1 MKKIIAALMLVTA
14 FASCSWAWFVGSG
27 TEDDPYVIANAS
39 DFSYFRYRVNNG
51 LDDEGCYY
59 LLSNDIQLTR
69 QTLEAPV
76 GILKVSSDLQTVMH
90 DYSFKGHFDGNN
102 HIIYVKILPFFEG
115 DAENLANYD
124 RALFGYVNT
133 DGDYAVKNLRV
144 GGYISGNFPA
154 GIVSRL
160 GSGRI
165 EGCRVSADIDV
176 RASSA
181 SEARSHHYIGA
192 PTEFDDNTYAFGG
205 GIVANMYGGEIVS
218 CDFSG
223 KVKTEEAD
231 FSHAGGIAGFIWA
244 TSALLQ
250 GCNVKHYATVTA
262 KGDSASSGGIVGYLE
277 VEDLASASGDVTVT
291 GCTFEGGEI
300 SSDYSAGGI
309 AGIVYGGILTDNT
322 VGSDTRINGATYAGG
337 IAGTLS
343 AGALVSENNVE
354 GGIVQADSRASGG
367 IVGLLELGYIESN
380 DAESSV
386 QGDASYKGGVIGEIH
401 NHYGSSLNVT
411 GNTYAG
417 AEFGVGID
425 EHLQMNQNIAGTTK
439 QSATL
444 SFLTPSRLPSVK
456 EKENYSASIQLS
468 VPAIID
474 ISPIPTWLNPV
485 QAGNI
490 ISMSCI
496 PQTTGTFEF
505 TLNAT
510 YGEQTASRTYSLT
523 VNSKLSVNST
533 RDFPEYADLGAFF
546 AYTFSAN
553 AGGEDISSLTW
564 TASGDLPDGLILNP
578 TAGRLS
584 GNPTTE
590 GEYTFEILAN
600 ADSMSQASTGALT
613 LKVAK
618 AISIIADGAASRDNV
633 VYLPTAMIDDD
644 FRFALHIDQ
653 SGLTEQWYIQAGN
666 FPSGLTIDESTGL
679 IYGAPDTAGTY
690 YFVVGVNAGTMSATQ
705 EMSMA
710 ILPALEI
717 STSSLPAI
725 RIDTPYTATIST
737 NAVYGTP
744 ISWDIT
750 GLPEGL
756 SYNASGLICTISG
769 TVSEVERYT
778 VTVQASYGSY
788 SASKTFTLNA
798 VRGFTILTDEL
809 PIGKT
814 GYGYSFRLTTNAASS
829 DAVAWSVIGGNL
841 PNGTTLDSNTGRI
854 SGTPSASGSFD
865 FTVQAVTSR
874 DYTSK
879 DLEIFISDKLVITT
893 GSELKDAEISK
904 DYSVQL
910 MTNIGLTSGWT
921 IEGGLLPD
929 GLVLSS
935 DGTIAGKPTEYG
947 DFTFTLK
954 VEAGGLEAW
963 GDFMLTV
970 LPSFYI
976 STGENLGTAEVGKP
990 YSRLLLTNRDTSSA
1004 KWYVVGGTF
1013 PEGLSLSRDKG
1024 LISGTPT
1031 VGTSYDF
1038 TVQAVSGVNTDEK
1051 RFSLVVK
1058 PALEIITPATLP
1070 PASRDY
1076 PYDYTISTD
1085 AKSAITWN
1093 FISGDI
1099 PSGIGFEDGT
1109 ISGTPTEAGPFTFT
1123 LEALSDGK
1131 RSAKTFTLYVADYL
1145 EILTSPTLPS
1155 ANEGVP
1161 YSYTLISNADD
1172 ASAVRWYVISGDAPV
1187 EPETTTGLLSWTP
1200 SHDDVSDDAYVFEV
1214 QAVYGR
1220 LTASKVFTLTV
1231 EPVMSVVTPSVLREA
1246 RVNSRYSYQ
1255 LRADVNGATWE
1266 VSGGTLPNGL
1276 TLSGDVITGTPT
1288 TAGEY
1293 SFTVKASSGTISA
1306 VKTLTLKVGT
1316 ELQILSSALKAA
1328 KVNEQYS
1335 HIFRTNKGNA
1345 SWNVISGDFPNGITL
1360 DASTGVITGAAL
1372 DAGSF
1377 DFTLQ
1382 AKSGGLTA
1390 SRDFTLTVNPELRIT
1405 TNSVLPSARIN
1416 TLYSYIL
1423 ATDSD
1428 MAITWNFMDYRPL
1441 WLTLSRDTGEI
1452 LGIPTEAGEFSFTIQ
1467 ATAGDV
1473 QAEKEFTLT
1482 VFDEIAITTS
1492 TLPKGKLGADYSYT
1506 LATDATSPSSV
1517 IWTLAS
1523 GDLPSG
1529 LILGRTTGK
1538 ISGKPTIEGS
1548 FDFTVNAVLQ
1558 TSAGRLTASAPFSIN
1573 VYEEITEL
1581 SIITDSLRSGVKGV
1595 EYTQT
1600 LETDAP
1606 SGTAIS
1612 WDISGTLPE
1621 GLTFSNGIISGT
1633 PTETGD
1639 FMFTVQAMARTGM
1652 GRILSAHR
1660 TFTLTIEDTLKI
1672 TTASSDVPSGMVGS
1686 PYSYTLTTNSM
1697 TPSSVKWFVSSGNL
1711 PTGLTLGG
1719 TTGKISGTPSAEG
1732 TYDFTVRAYVQTS
1745 AGRMSDDKAFSI
1757 LVHSRDYEITEL
1769 NITTSSLPAGMTGSE
1784 YSQTLETDAPS
1795 GVSVSWDISGT
1806 LPEGLTFSNG
1816 IISGTPTEAG
1826 EYSFTVQAMTATS
1839 RGIIAAS
1846 RLLTL
1851 TVWSALE
1858 ITTASLPSGKV
1869 DVPYSYTLAANTASS
1884 VTWSLSGD
1892 VPYGFSIAR
1901 DTGRI
1906 SGTPIEEGT
1915 FTFSVIASLRT
1926 PAGITRASRDFT
1938 ITVYDEVSALNII
1951 TSSLL
1956 NGTAGSEYSQTIETD
1971 APSGVNVSWDISGA
1985 LPAGLTFA
1993 AGTIS
1998 GTTTE
2003 TGNFAFTVQA
2013 MLRTNSGQTLT
2024 ATRTF
2029 TLTVMARFAITTV
2042 QSDIPSG
2049 KIGNDYSFT
2058 LVANSASSPAW
2069 SVIDGSLPAGLTLG
2083 RSTGTISGTP
2093 LASGDFTFTVQAVS
2107 GSSVASKDFTLTVD
2121 GSITIVTGE
2130 TLPSAQ
2136 EGEEYSQ
2143 TLMADASATW
2153 SITAGKL
2160 PTGLA
2165 LSSTGEISG
2174 TPSETGAF
2182 SFTVLAVSGTLTAR
2196 KDFTLNVIPAL
2207 VITTESLTSGRE
2219 GSVYS
2224 VTLTA
2229 EPYSSSTTSWYKIS
2243 GDLPAGMALNQS
2255 TGTISGTP
2263 SEHGTFTFRIAAI
2276 RGNFSAYRDFT
2287 LTVEA
2292 VLQITTPGAL
2302 PGAVSGAS
2310 YSYILM
2316 TNAAETDT
2324 VTWSAVS
2331 ALPSGLS
2338 LDASTGEISG
2348 IPSEYGTFAFTVRA
2362 DSGSAFDVKDF
2373 SLTVSSSS
2381 SLRITTN
2388 TLPSGTLGTQ
2398 YSYTLAAGSSSGT
2411 LVWQIVSGD
2420 LPAGLTLNRST
2431 GTIAGTP
2438 TLAETFTFTVEAS
2451 SGGQSDRKSFTV
2463 TISPVLMITTGSLPS
2478 GKKDTA
2484 YSYTLALNTSESADW
2499 SVISGTLPEGLS
2511 LDRSSGEISGIPS
2524 NAGDSVFTLQAVSG
2538 GLTASKN
2545 FTLTISPV
2553 ISITSSS
2560 DLPAGKVN
2568 SPYVFTLAADA
2579 GHTVSWSVISGAL
2592 PQGLT
2597 LGTSTGVISG
2607 TPSAEG
2613 RFTFTV
2619 QVAEGT
2625 ITSQKSFTL
2634 AINPVLNILTSSPLP
2649 NGKINTPYSLTFA
2662 SDKASAA
2669 WSITSGDLPGGLAL
2683 SSGTISG
2690 TPTEEGTFTFTLRA
2704 VYKAASSDKDF
2715 VLTIRPAMS
2724 IVTAET
2730 LPSAKT
2736 GQQYSYTLQT
2746 DATGLVPSWEIVS
2759 GDFPE
2764 GLSMDRMTGT
2774 ISGTPSSEGT
2784 YSFNVQA
2791 KAGSITAVK
2800 EFMLTVEAAMSIV
2813 TSSVLPSAS
2822 VSGNY
2827 TFTLTVDGGR
2837 AALWYLVGGSLP
2849 EGLTLDT
2856 ATGVISGYTRAEG
2869 TYSFTVQAVS
2879 GALTAIKD
2887 FTLSVGTEI
2896 IIATPSALNSGSAGS
2911 SYSQTFMV
2919 NGGISAE
2926 WSVISG
2932 DVPQGLTLNARTGTL
2947 SGTPALAGSYAFTVQ
2962 ATSGY
2967 SSTVKTFTLDIALV
2981 ISTSTLPNG
2990 TTGERYSHVLEAKG
3004 AAANTLTWSIS
3015 ADRVIPSSSQ
3025 DVMPYGL
3032 TLAPDGVISGTPLQA
3047 GTFTF
3052 TVYVSGDNGLKA
3064 DKMVRITIDSPSA
3077 VPITTV
3083 SLPNGKVSQDYHAE
3097 LATTET
3103 GVTWKHTAGVLPPG
3117 LSLSESGLISGV
3129 PTQAGAFTFT
3139 VTASKGSQEGTRQ
3152 LTLTI
3157 EPADE
3162 KKPES
3167 DDKGIT
3173 TSSGGGGGCNSGGG
3187 LIGLM
3192 LAGITA
3198 FRKSN
3203 KK

>member
-102 HIIYVKILPFFEG
+102 HIIYVKILPFYEI
-115 DAENLANYD
+115 DKENSAKYD

-144 GGYISGNFPA
+144 GGYVSGNFPA

-165 EGCRVSADIDV
+165 EGCKVSADVNIL
-176 RASSA
+176 ASSA
-181 SEARSHHYIGA
+181 SEARSHRYIGA
-192 PTEFDDNTYAFGG
+192 PTESYDNTYAFGG

-231 FSHAGGIAGFIWA
+231 FSHAGGITGFIWA

-250 GCNVKHYATVTA
+250 GCNVRHYATVTA

-322 VGSDTRINGATYAGG
+322 VGSDTRINGATFAGG

-367 IVGLLELGYIESN
+367 IVGLLELGYVESN
-380 DAESSV
+380 DAKSSV

-401 NHYGSSLNVT
+401 NHYGSSSNVM

-564 TASGDLPDGLILNP
+564 TASGDLPGGLILNP
-578 TAGRLS
+578 TTGRLS
-584 GNPTTE
+584 GNPTNE

-600 ADSMSQASTGALT
+600 ADNMSQASTGALT
-613 LKVAK
+613 LTVAK

-710 ILPALEI
+710 ILPTLEI

-814 GYGYSFRLTTNAASS
+814 SYGYSFRLTTNAASS

-893 GSELKDAEISK
+893 NSELKDAEISK

-910 MTNIGLTSGWT
+910 MTNIGLVSVWT
-921 IEGGLLPD
+921 LEGGLLPD

-935 DGTIAGKPTEYG
+935 DGTITGKPTEYG

-1085 AKSAITWN
+1085 ATSAVTWN

-1123 LEALSDGK
+1123 VEALSDGK

-1161 YSYTLISNADD
+1161 YSYTLITNADD
-1172 ASAVRWYVISGDAPV
+1172 ASAIRWYVISGDAPI

-1220 LTASKVFTLTV
+1220 LTASRVFTLKV
-1231 EPVMSVVTPSVLREA
+1231 EPVMSVLTPSVLREA
-1246 RVNSRYSYQ
+1246 RVNSRYSCQ
-1255 LRADVNGATWE
+1255 LRANVNGATWE
-1266 VSGGTLPNGL
+1266 VSGGTLPGGL
-1276 TLSGDVITGTPT
+1276 TLSGDVITGTPA

-1293 SFTVKASSGTISA
+1293 SFTVKASSGTLSA

-1335 HIFRTNKGNA
+1335 HTFRTNKGDA
-1345 SWNVISGDFPNGITL
+1345 SWNVISSDLPGGLTL
-1360 DASTGVITGAAL
+1360 EASTGIISGKPTNP
-1372 DAGSF
+1372 GSF

-1382 AKSGGLTA
+1382 AIAGGLTA

-1405 TNSVLPSARIN
+1405 TNSVLPSARRN

-1428 MAITWNFMDYRPL
+1428 MAVTWDLMGYLPSGM
-1441 WLTLSRDTGEI
+1441 TLNGDTGEI
-1452 LGIPTEAGEFSFTIQ
+1452 VGIPAEAGEFGFTVQ
-1467 ATAGDV
+1467 ATAGDLH
-1473 QAEKEFTLT
+1473 AEKEFTLT
-1482 VFDEIAITTS
+1482 VLDEMVITTS
-1492 TLPKGKLGADYSYT
+1492 TLPAGKLGAEYACT
-1506 LATDATSPSSV
+1506 LAANSPSSV
-1517 IWTLAS
+1517 IWTLLD
-1523 GDLPSG
+1523 GDLPNG

-1538 ISGKPTIEGS
+1538 ISG
-1548 FDFTVNAVLQ
+1548 
-1558 TSAGRLTASAPFSIN
+1558 
-1573 VYEEITEL
+1573 
-1581 SIITDSLRSGVKGV
+1581 
-1595 EYTQT
+1595 
-1600 LETDAP
+1600 
-1606 SGTAIS
+1606 
-1612 WDISGTLPE
+1612 
-1621 GLTFSNGIISGT
+1621 
-1633 PTETGD
+1633 
-1639 FMFTVQAMARTGM
+1639 
-1652 GRILSAHR
+1652 
-1660 TFTLTIEDTLKI
+1660 
-1672 TTASSDVPSGMVGS
+1672 
-1686 PYSYTLTTNSM
+1686 
-1697 TPSSVKWFVSSGNL
+1697 
-1711 PTGLTLGG
+1711 
-1719 TTGKISGTPSAEG
+1719 
-1732 TYDFTVRAYVQTS
+1732 
-1745 AGRMSDDKAFSI
+1745 
-1757 LVHSRDYEITEL
+1757 
-1769 NITTSSLPAGMTGSE
+1769 
-1784 YSQTLETDAPS
+1784 
-1795 GVSVSWDISGT
+1795 
-1806 LPEGLTFSNG
+1806 
-1816 IISGTPTEAG
+1816 
-1826 EYSFTVQAMTATS
+1826 
-1839 RGIIAAS
+1839 
-1846 RLLTL
+1846 
-1851 TVWSALE
+1851 
-1858 ITTASLPSGKV
+1858 
-1869 DVPYSYTLAANTASS
+1869 
-1884 VTWSLSGD
+1884 
-1892 VPYGFSIAR
+1892 
-1901 DTGRI
+1901 
-1906 SGTPIEEGT
+1906 TPI
-1915 FTFSVIASLRT
+1915 
-1926 PAGITRASRDFT
+1926 
-1938 ITVYDEVSALNII
+1938 
-1951 TSSLL
+1951 
-1956 NGTAGSEYSQTIETD
+1956 
-1971 APSGVNVSWDISGA
+1971 
-1985 LPAGLTFA
+1985 
-1993 AGTIS
+1993 
-1998 GTTTE
+1998 
-2003 TGNFAFTVQA
+2003 
-2013 MLRTNSGQTLT
+2013 
-2024 ATRTF
+2024 
-2029 TLTVMARFAITTV
+2029 
-2042 QSDIPSG
+2042 
-2049 KIGNDYSFT
+2049 
-2058 LVANSASSPAW
+2058 
-2069 SVIDGSLPAGLTLG
+2069 
-2083 RSTGTISGTP
+2083 
-2093 LASGDFTFTVQAVS
+2093 ASGDFAFIVQAVS
-2107 GSSVASKDFTLTVD
+2107 GGSMASKDFTLTVD
-2121 GSITIVTGE
+2121 GSLTIVTGE

-2136 EGEEYSQ
+2136 EGQEYSQ
-2143 TLMADASATW
+2143 TLMADASAVW
-2153 SITAGKL
+2153 SIASGKL

-2196 KDFTLNVIPAL
+2196 KDFTLTVIPAL
-2207 VITTESLTSGRE
+2207 VITTASLTSGRE

-2292 VLQITTPGAL
+2292 VLQITTLSPL
-2302 PGAVSGAS
+2302 PSATSS
-2310 YSYILM
+2310 MPYSYILM
-2316 TNAAETDT
+2316 TNAAGTDT

-2331 ALPSGLS
+2331 SLPSGLS

-2348 IPSEYGTFAFTVRA
+2348 TPSSYGTFVFSVRA

-2373 SLTVSSSS
+2373 SLTVSASS
-2381 SLRITTN
+2381 SLRIATD

-2398 YSYTLAAGSSSGT
+2398 YSYTLAAESSSGT

-2431 GTIAGTP
+2431 GTISGTP
-2438 TLAETFTFTVEAS
+2438 TLAETFMFTVEAS

-2499 SVISGTLPEGLS
+2499 SVIAGTLPEGLS
-2511 LDRSSGEISGIPS
+2511 LDVSSGTISGIPS
-2524 NAGDSVFTLQAVSG
+2524 NAGDSVFTVQAVSG
-2538 GLTASKN
+2538 GLMASKN

-2553 ISITSSS
+2553 ISITSSA

-2597 LGTSTGVISG
+2597 LGTSTGIISG

-2613 RFTFTV
+2613 TFTFTV

-2634 AINPVLNILTSSPLP
+2634 TINPVLNILTASPLP

-2662 SDKASAA
+2662 SDKTPAT
-2669 WSITSGDLPGGLAL
+2669 WEILSGDLPDGLAL

-2690 TPTEEGTFTFTLRA
+2690 IPIEEGTFAFTLRA
-2704 VYKAASSDKDF
+2704 AYGSASSDKDF
-2715 VLTIRPAMS
+2715 TLTIRPAMS

-2736 GQQYSYTLQT
+2736 GQQYSCTLQT
-2746 DATGLVPSWEIVS
+2746 DATGLVPSWEVVS
-2759 GDFPE
+2759 GDLPD

-2791 KAGSITAVK
+2791 KAGSITALK

-2822 VSGNY
+2822 TSGNY

-2837 AALWYLVGGSLP
+2837 AAIWYLVGGSLP
-2849 EGLTLDT
+2849 DGLRLDT
-2856 ATGVISGYTRAEG
+2856 ASGTISGFTQAEG
-2869 TYSFTVQAVS
+2869 TYSFTVQAIS

-2887 FTLSVGTEI
+2887 FTLTVGTEI
-2896 IIATPSALNSGSAGS
+2896 IIATPSALNAGSAGS
-2911 SYSQTFMV
+2911 SYSHTFTV
-2919 NGGISAE
+2919 DGGRAAE

-2932 DVPQGLTLNARTGTL
+2932 DVPQGLTLNSRTGTL
-2947 SGTPALAGSYAFTVQ
+2947 SGTPVIAGSYAFMVQ

-2967 SSTVKTFTLDIALV
+2967 SSAVKTFTLNIALV
-2981 ISTSTLPNG
+2981 ISTTTLLNG

-3004 AAANTLTWSIS
+3004 ASSNTLTWSIS
-3015 ADRVIPSSSQ
+3015 ADRVIPGSSQ
-3025 DVMPYGL
+3025 DVMPHGL

-3052 TVYVSGDNGLKA
+3052 TVYVSSDNDLKA
-3064 DKMVRITIDSPSA
+3064 DKMVHITIDSPSA
-3077 VPITTV
+3077 VPITTT
-3083 SLPNGKVSQDYHAE
+3083 SLPDGKVNRDYHAE
-3097 LATTET
+3097 LLTTET
-3103 GVTWKHTAGVLPPG
+3103 DVTWKHTAGTLPPG
-3117 LSLSESGLISGV
+3117 LTLSENGLISGV

-3139 VTASKGSQEGTRQ
+3139 VTAMKDSGQPGTRQ

-3162 KKPES
+3162 RKTES
-3167 DDKGIT
+3167 DDRGT
-3173 TSSGGGGGCNSGGG
+3173 TGSGGGGGCNSDGMM
-3187 LIGLM
+3187 L
-3192 LAGITA
+3192 LAGMLM
-3198 FRKSN
+3198 FLRRK
-3203 KK
+3203 K